1 MCRSRTVL
9 LSPGRSEMVGRTLE
23 GRPIVCFRRGGH
35 NRGWALGV
43 VVGRGKGKRRGWLKV
58 RLCDSQVPAKA
69 APELLR
75 KDRLYV
81 DLLREPPLLKEF
93 LLCKTEEERYQE
105 TEQRIFGWPVRVIAR
120 GEKGVNSDA

>member
-9 LSPGRSEMVGRTLE
+9 LSPGRMREIVARTLE

-35 NRGWALGV
+35 NPGWTLGV

-58 RLCDSQVPAKA
+58 RLCDSQVRSKA

-81 DLLREPPLLKEF
+81 DLLREPENGRTNL
-93 LLCKTEEERYQE
+93 T
-105 TEQRIFGWPVRVIAR
+105 A
-120 GEKGVNSDA
+120 GEHDQ